1 MGISIVILTF
11 NNIEYTKKCIES
23 IGKHTNKEE
32 YEVIVVDN
40 NSTDETREWLP
51 KQKDLKIILN
61 DENVGFPKGCNIGIQ
76 ASKKENDILSN
87 LR

>member
-23 IGKHTNKEE
+23 IRKHTNKEE

-40 NSTDETREWLP
+40 NSTDETREWSP

-61 DENVGFPKGCNIGIQ
+61 DENVGFPKGW
-76 ASKKENDILSN
+76 
-87 LR
+87 